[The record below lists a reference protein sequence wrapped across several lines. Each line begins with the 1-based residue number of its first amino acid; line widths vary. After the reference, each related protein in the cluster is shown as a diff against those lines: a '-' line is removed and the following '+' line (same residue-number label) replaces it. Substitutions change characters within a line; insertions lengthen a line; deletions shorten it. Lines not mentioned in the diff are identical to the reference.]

1 MKRIY
6 LILEVKSRELDSR
19 ILFSILA
26 AQKNFSV
33 VICKKAYLFSKLKYL
48 EPGIVILKSMGKKNN
63 LMILEAKKYGH
74 KICLMDEE
82 GLLFWTPE
90 IYCRKRIDEKVIDLI
105 EFIFTW
111 GNRDFDAISKIHPKH
126 ISKIRITG
134 NPRID
139 LLNKKYNNFY
149 KEDSKLIKEKFNE
162 FILINTNFG
171 YANHITHPG
180 QTIIEGIKKSGV
192 DDKEEINF
200 HKNKL
205 DTQIIR
211 FQLLKKFIEN
221 FAIENKNETI
231 IIRPHQSEDDEI
243 WKNTFKNYDNVK
255 IIRDGKA
262 SISWMLA
269 SKVII
274 SCNCT
279 TGVESKI
286 LGLNSLNFIPG
297 DNAFSDYEL
306 PNKVNLNI
314 KKLKDL
320 TLSVKKI
327 LNSEKLEI
335 PSYDKNVLTEHINN
349 VKDENISSI
358 EIVLNDIDHLFEN
371 LIKRKDKYS
380 NFFSLKY
387 FYFKRFLIN
396 LYMKKGYK
404 KNNFSKLLLQ
414 KNPGTSIKE
423 IEEKLRIMSSIIN
436 QNKPKVKEIY
446 PDVYCIE

>member
-26 AQKNFSV
+26 TQKNFSV

-48 EPGIVILKSMGKKNN
+48 EPGIVILKSAGKKNN
-63 LMILEAKKYGH
+63 LMVLEAVKYGH

-90 IYCRKRIDEKVIDLI
+90 IYCRKRIDEKIIDLI

-111 GNRDFDAISKIHPKH
+111 GNKDFDAISKIHPKH
-126 ISKIRITG
+126 KSKLKITG

-139 LLNKKYNNFY
+139 LLNKKYNIFY
-149 KEDSKLIKEKFNE
+149 KDDSKLIKQKFKE

-180 QTIIEGIKKSGV
+180 QTIIEGIKKLGI

-211 FQLLKKFIEN
+211 FKMLENFIEK
-221 FAIENKNETI
+221 FATENKNKTI
-231 IIRPHQSEDDEI
+231 IIRPHQSEDDAI
-243 WKNTFKNYDNVK
+243 WKNKFKKYDNVK
-255 IIRDGKA
+255 IIRDGKS

-269 SKVII
+269 SKVTIC
-274 SCNCT
+274 CNCT
-279 TGVESKI
+279 TGVEAKI
-286 LGLNSLNFIPG
+286 LGLKCLNFIPG
-297 DNAFSDYEL
+297 DNVFSDYRL
-306 PNKVNLNI
+306 PNNVNLNI
-314 KKLKDL
+314 YKLEDL
-320 TLSVKKI
+320 TNSVKKI
-327 LNSEKLEI
+327 LNNEKLET
-335 PSYDKNVLTEHINN
+335 PSYDKNVLIEYINN
-349 VKDENISSI
+349 IRDEDISSI
-358 EIVLNDIDHLFEN
+358 EIVLNNIDHLFEN
-371 LIKRKDKYS
+371 ILKRKDKYY
-380 NFFSLKY
+380 NFFALKY

-396 LYMKKGYK
+396 FYMKRRYK

-423 IEEKLRIMSSIIN
+423 IEEKLKIMSSVIN
-436 QNKPKVKEIY
+436 QNKPKVREIY